1 MKKLIAIVSA
11 SFVFSACNVN
21 VDTEHKSD
29 STNATIKVDTTTINK
44 LGDSAKEKLKD
55 AGQEIKKEWQQH
67 FSKDSSAKKLQ

>member
-1 MKKLIAIVSA
+1 MAAIV
-11 SFVFSACNVN
+11 VFTACNVN

-29 STNATIKVDTTTINK
+29 STNLTMQKVDTTLHK

-67 FSKDSSAKKLQ
+67 FAKDSSAKKLQ